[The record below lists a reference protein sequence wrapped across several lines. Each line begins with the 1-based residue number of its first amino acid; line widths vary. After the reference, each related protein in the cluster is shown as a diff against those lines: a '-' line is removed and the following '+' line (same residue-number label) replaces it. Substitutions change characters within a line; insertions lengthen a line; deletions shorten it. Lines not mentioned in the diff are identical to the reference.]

1 MAVFHLSMLA
11 LIQGLT
17 EFLPVS
23 SSGHLVLVPH
33 LTGLPDHG
41 QVIDVAVHVGTLGA
55 VMVYFRS
62 DVVRVANG
70 FLHYLSGNRNSEDA
84 RLFLGLA
91 VATIPVVIV
100 GLLFRMT
107 GIADMLRSVAVVAW
121 ATIVFAIVLFACDRN
136 TPRRDVTGNW
146 TIRQAWILGLWQVL
160 ALIPGT
166 SRSGITISGARWLGY
181 DRESS
186 VRLAMLMSIPV
197 IFASGTLLGA
207 EVVASADAGAA
218 RDGAIAALLSFVS
231 GLCALAFMMRLLR
244 HTSFTPYVIYRV
256 CLGILLLWIAY
267 T

>member
-41 QVIDVAVHVGTLGA
+41 QVIDVAVHLGTLGA

-62 DVVRVANG
+62 DVLRVAKG
-70 FLHYLSGNRNSEDA
+70 FLHILSGNRDTEDA

-100 GLLFRMT
+100 GLLFRIT
-107 GIADMLRSVAVVAW
+107 GFADMLRSVAVVAW
-121 ATIVFAIVLFACDRN
+121 ATIVFAVVLFICDRKG
-136 TPRRDVTGNW
+136 RRQEETRNW
-146 TIRQAWILGLWQVL
+146 TIGQAWVLGLWQVL

-166 SRSGITISGARWLGY
+166 SRSGITISGARWLGF

-186 VRLAMLMSIPV
+186 VRFAMLMSIPV
-197 IFASGTLLGA
+197 IFASGTLLGV
-207 EVVASADAGAA
+207 EVAVSADAGAA

-231 GLCALAFMMRLLR
+231 GLFALAFMMRLLR
-244 HTSFTPYVIYRV
+244 RTSFTPYVIYRIG
-256 CLGILLLWIAY
+256 LGTLLLWIAY
-267 T
+267 A

>member
-41 QVIDVAVHVGTLGA
+41 QVIDVAVHLGTLGA

-62 DVVRVANG
+62 DVLRVASG
-70 FLHYLSGNRNSEDA
+70 FLDILSGDRKSEDA
-84 RLFLGLA
+84 RLFLGL
-91 VATIPVVIV
+91 VIATVPVVIA
-100 GLLFRMT
+100 GLLFRIT
-107 GIADMLRSVAVVAW
+107 GFSDMLRSVAVVAW
-121 ATIVFAIVLFACDRN
+121 ATIIFAVVLFVCDRN
-136 TPRRDVTGNW
+136 KRRQEEARNW
-146 TIRQAWILGLWQVL
+146 SIRQAWVLGLWQVL

-166 SRSGITISGARWLGY
+166 SRSGITISGARWLGF
-181 DRESS
+181 DRENS
-186 VRLAMLMSIPV
+186 VRFAMLMSIPV
-197 IFASGTLLGA
+197 ILASGTLLGV
-207 EVVASADAGAA
+207 EVVASADAGTA
-218 RDGAIAALLSFVS
+218 RDGAIAAVFSFVS

-244 HTSFTPYVIYRV
+244 RVSFTPYVIYRIG
-256 CLGILLLWIAY
+256 LGTLLLWIAY

>member
-33 LTGLPDHG
+33 LTGFPDHG

-62 DVVRVANG
+62 DVFRIANG
-70 FLHYLSGNRNSEDA
+70 FLRFLSGDRNTEDA
-84 RLFLGLA
+84 QLFLGLV
-91 VATIPVVIV
+91 VATVPVVIV

-107 GIADMLRSVAVVAW
+107 GIADMLRSVSIVAW
-121 ATIVFAIVLFACDRN
+121 ATIVFAIVLFVCDRN
-136 TPRRDVTGNW
+136 APRREEARNW

-186 VRLAMLMSIPV
+186 VRFAMLMSIPV
-197 IFASGTLLGA
+197 IFASGTLLGI
-207 EVVASADAGAA
+207 EVVASADARAA
-218 RDGAIAALLSFVS
+218 RDGAVAALLSFVS
-231 GLCALAFMMRLLR
+231 GLCALTFMMRLLR